1 MILATRRVGLFGGA
15 FDPPHSAHRALIEA
29 AINALQLDSV
39 LVLPTGQPWHK
50 QRSVSPIAQRVAM
63 AQLAFS
69 DLSQVQVDLREVQ
82 RRGATYT
89 VDSLREL
96 HAEQPGTDF
105 FLIIGQ
111 DQAQA
116 LQTWREWAVV
126 VQLAIICVALRPDAS
141 GALPRFAPPAG
152 LEQRFLPLSAPT
164 MAISATAI
172 RARCA
177 RGEPVVGLVSDAVA
191 RYIAL
196 HHLYQTT

>member
-1 MILATRRVGLFGGA
+1 MTLATRRVGLFGGA

-29 AINALQLDSV
+29 ALTALRLDSL

-50 QRSVSPIAQRVAM
+50 QRDVSPVAQRLAM
-63 AQLAFS
+63 AQLAFG
-69 DLSQVQVDLREVQ
+69 DLPRVQVDWRETN
-82 RRGATYT
+82 RTGATYT
-89 VDSLREL
+89 VDTLREL

-126 VQLAIICVALRPDAS
+126 VQLAIICVAMRPDAS
-141 GALPRFAPPAG
+141 GTLPQFVPPAG
-152 LEQRFLPLSAPT
+152 LEQRFLPLFAPT
-164 MAISATAI
+164 MAVSATAI

-177 RGEPVVGLVSDAVA
+177 RGDPVVGLVSDTVA

>member
-1 MILATRRVGLFGGA
+1 MTLVNRRVGLFGGA

-29 AINALQLDSV
+29 ALTALRLDSL

-50 QRSVSPIAQRVAM
+50 QRDVSPVAQRLAM
-63 AQLAFS
+63 AQLAFA
-69 DLSQVQVDLREVQ
+69 DMPQVQVDIREAQ
-82 RRGATYT
+82 RPGATYT
-89 VDSLREL
+89 VDTLREL
-96 HAEQPGTDF
+96 HAEQPGTGF
-105 FLIIGQ
+105 FLIIGE

-126 VQLAIICVALRPDAS
+126 VQLAIICVALRPHAS
-141 GALPRFAPPAG
+141 GAVPRFTPPAG

-164 MAISATAI
+164 MAVSATAI

-177 RGEPVVGLVSDAVA
+177 RGDPVLGLVSDAVA